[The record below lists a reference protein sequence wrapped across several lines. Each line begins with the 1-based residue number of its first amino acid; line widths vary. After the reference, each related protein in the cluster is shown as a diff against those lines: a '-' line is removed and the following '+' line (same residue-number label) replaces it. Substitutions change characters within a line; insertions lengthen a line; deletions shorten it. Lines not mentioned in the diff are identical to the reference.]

1 MSGKNCCIKNDPFS
15 SQGVPIRVEVGPKDL
30 SKKQF
35 VAVRRDTGE
44 KVIIPEA
51 EATARLQ
58 EVLDAVHDNLF
69 AR

>member
-1 MSGKNCCIKNDPFS
+1 MSGKNCLINNDPFS
-15 SQGVPIRVEVGPKDL
+15 PQGVPIRVEVGPKDL
-30 SKKQF
+30 SKKQL

-51 EATARLQ
+51 EATAKLQ